1 MLETGANYVAR
12 RGGFGK
18 AGRNAYIVGEN
29 AGGPMSNS
37 RRQLLRAALGFAA
50 VPALVPAASALRVE
64 DMDAPRQRLIVS
76 ACALIADLEGRGVA
90 PTQARDVAMASD
102 CPFCG
107 CALGLAALGELPEAP
122 PPPAR

>member
-1 MLETGANYVAR
+1 
-12 RGGFGK
+12 
-18 AGRNAYIVGEN
+18 
-29 AGGPMSNS
+29 MSNS

-76 ACALIADLEGRGVA
+76 ACETRTAHRVQIDALIADLEGRGVA